1 MEGKTSG
8 QEKTCKEQ
16 VLNFNSSTQGKS
28 GFQES
33 VYGTGTGLFC
43 KPKSHIRWIPKT
55 LLFAESCPLTAIPA
69 LSSKY
74 GPTCMAGSRHAYSS
88 NSNIVNSTS
97 GVKKKKSFP
106 NLFSQRKEE
115 KPALWKGGT
124 PCIHVSLGGEGERG
138 RILIFFYFLQNKKSP
153 GNDGI

>member
-1 MEGKTSG
+1 MISIIFEGSCYQNHKVEKPFSTKPQEIFKGKNLNEKTNVEGKTSG

-16 VLNFNSSTQGKS
+16 VLNSNSSTQGKS

-88 NSNIVNSTS
+88 NSNTVNSTS

-106 NLFSQRKEE
+106 NPF
-115 KPALWKGGT
+115 
-124 PCIHVSLGGEGERG
+124 
-138 RILIFFYFLQNKKSP
+138 
-153 GNDGI
+153 